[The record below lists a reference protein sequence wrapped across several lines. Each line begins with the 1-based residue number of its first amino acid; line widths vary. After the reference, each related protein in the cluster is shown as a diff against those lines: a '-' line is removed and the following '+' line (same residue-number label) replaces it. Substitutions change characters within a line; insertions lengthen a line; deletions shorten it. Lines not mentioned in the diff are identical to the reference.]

1 MSSAPRP
8 VLVVFPR
15 GSRAQTLLDV
25 GVAEARRRNAGL
37 HLLRVVAP
45 DQVVEGDPSPES
57 LLEALHRRADDL
69 SGGTVEVTSEELT
82 AEVATA
88 VADRERSCGLVVL
101 PLQETIRFPEA
112 GLSEEAEDVT
122 EESRVPV
129 LLVPEWW
136 EPGERRPRGVVVA
149 GIERLEDS
157 APVILEA
164 AHEAQ
169 IRGARLVLL
178 HAFRHHLGH
187 GGAPDGSPAWLQ
199 DEFPGLDVS
208 LRQVHGDPARSLV
221 AAGEEADLLVVGR
234 GGPLLGSD
242 RLGRTS
248 HEVLDTASCPVLVV
262 EPDGQAG

>member
-1 MSSAPRP
+1 
-8 VLVVFPR
+8 
-15 GSRAQTLLDV
+15 
-25 GVAEARRRNAGL
+25 
-37 HLLRVVAP
+37 
-45 DQVVEGDPSPES
+45 
-57 LLEALHRRADDL
+57 
-69 SGGTVEVTSEELT
+69 
-82 AEVATA
+82 
-88 VADRERSCGLVVL
+88 VVL
-101 PLQETIRFPEA
+101 PLQETTRFPEDT
-112 GLSEEAEDVT
+112 LSEDAEDVA

-136 EPGERRPRGVVVA
+136 VPSERRPRGVVVA

-157 APVILEA
+157 TPVVLEA

-169 IRGARLVLL
+169 VRGARLVLL
-178 HAFRHHLGH
+178 HAVRHHLGH
-187 GGAPDGSPAWLQ
+187 GGVPDESPAWLQ
-199 DEFPGLDVS
+199 EEFPGLDVS
-208 LRQVHGDPARSLV
+208 LRRVHGDPARSLV